1 MKRATCGKKVRGFTL
16 VEVVLVVT
24 VVLTLAL
31 VSLPIVQDK
40 ITTARI
46 VTAQKE
52 VESLYTAIAT
62 FFNET
67 TEYPTRKGADR
78 NKIELLRSGI
88 DNTLDPKFVAGIPAL
103 WGLTEADTLNN
114 HLLKDNPGGTA
125 GGYKDNIGK
134 WNGPYISDVGTD
146 PWGRNYL
153 VIAKGFYDSGTTES
167 PIHAWIL
174 SSGPNET
181 IETDIDSDKLNSN
194 AAVGL
199 SSAGDDIGILVFP
212 AK

>member
-1 MKRATCGKKVRGFTL
+1 MGCVASGGKVGGFTL

-24 VVLTLAL
+24 VILTLAL

-40 ITTARI
+40 IATARI
-46 VTAQKE
+46 VAAQKE
-52 VESLYTAIAT
+52 VESLHTAIVT

-67 TEYPTRKGADR
+67 TEFPTRKGADR
-78 NKIELLRSGI
+78 DKIEVLRGGNN
-88 DNTLDPKFVAGIPAL
+88 NTLDPKFVSGISAL
-103 WGLTEADTLNN
+103 WGLTEVDELNN

-125 GGYKDNIGK
+125 NGYKDNNGK
-134 WNGPYISDVGTD
+134 WNGPYISDVGQD

-153 VIAKGFYDSGTTES
+153 VIAKGLYDKGTDEA
-167 PIHAWIL
+167 PIFAWIL
-174 SSGPNET
+174 SAGPNET
-181 IETDIDSDKLNSN
+181 IETDIDSNKLNSDP
-194 AAVGL
+194 AIGL